1 MKPRPVKTNELV
13 RKNAMI
19 PQSSNIDWSEEQRK
33 WSAHRA
39 KTLEEAE
46 PLHRLVSGTRTY
58 IDENTMVEPFPGE
71 SEVLPD
77 LDYTVGYSYKAK
89 SHTRETVLEWVNR
102 LVNAVLI
109 ENINPFL
116 TQRALVDMFS
126 KLKKKF
132 KQLNVPNTLMLRTA
146 LQNFGELKKMFQQ
159 LKQFLEL
166 NEKKPP
172 VLKT

>member
-46 PLHRLVSGTRTY
+46 PLHRLASGTRTY

-71 SEVLPD
+71 SDKEPPTPFSELPPSKCSEPPLTPRAGREALPTAHYIRGDPGDFD
-77 LDYTVGYSYKAK
+77 LLSGDSGPPPFRTGEGTVPSHLARSRAGY
-89 SHTRETVLEWVNR
+89 
-102 LVNAVLI
+102 
-109 ENINPFL
+109 
-116 TQRALVDMFS
+116 
-126 KLKKKF
+126 
-132 KQLNVPNTLMLRTA
+132 
-146 LQNFGELKKMFQQ
+146 
-159 LKQFLEL
+159 
-166 NEKKPP
+166 
-172 VLKT
+172 